1 MTPSKDSTRGLY
13 TATTTPLT
21 ADGQLHTAA
30 IPQQVEALIS
40 AGVAGLVPVGGT
52 GEGAALSLEERTEVV
67 TATVQAVR
75 GRVPVVA
82 GVVTPGLPE
91 TLKAGRA
98 FLDAGADS
106 LMVITPFG
114 TAPSQQGIR
123 DYYKAVADG
132 LGQAVM
138 LYDIPYLTLVSI
150 QPETVRSIVDDG
162 SIFAMKASNPDQAL
176 FTKLLNLVG
185 SEIAIMSGD
194 EDLFAVEVALG
205 AVGGVLAS
213 SNILPHTWVEIFETA
228 KSGDLVR
235 AQRQLARLSNFIATV
250 YSEPNPG
257 PMKAAQAI
265 AGFNC
270 GPVRLP
276 NKNASTQ
283 VIEAMRSQL
292 ADLLSYEQELGRR

>member
-1 MTPSKDSTRGLY
+1 MTLSKDSIRGLF

-21 ADGQLHTAA
+21 THGQLHAAA
-30 IPQQVEALIS
+30 IPQQVEVLLS
-40 AGVAGLVPVGGT
+40 AGMTGLVPVGGT
-52 GEGAALSLEERTEVV
+52 GEGAALTLEERTEVV
-67 TATVQAVR
+67 KATVAAVN

-82 GVVTPGLPE
+82 GVVTPGLPD

-114 TAPSQQGIR
+114 TAPTQQGIR
-123 DYYKAVADG
+123 DYFKAVADAF
-132 LGQAVM
+132 GQAVM
-138 LYDIPYLTLVSI
+138 LYDIPYLTLVAT

-185 SEIAIMSGD
+185 SESAIMSGD

-228 KSGDLVR
+228 NSGDLAG
-235 AQRQLARLSNFIATV
+235 AQRQLARLSNFITTV

-265 AGFNC
+265 AGFDV

-283 VIEAMRSQL
+283 VTEAMRSQL
-292 ADLLSYEQELGRR
+292 AKLLAYERQLSSR

>member
-1 MTPSKDSTRGLY
+1 MTLSKDSIRGLF

-21 ADGQLHTAA
+21 THGQLHAAA
-30 IPQQVEALIS
+30 IPQQVEVLLS
-40 AGVAGLVPVGGT
+40 AGMTGLVPVGGT
-52 GEGAALSLEERTEVV
+52 GEGAALTLEERTEVV
-67 TATVQAVR
+67 KATVAAVN

-82 GVVTPGLPE
+82 GVVTPGLPD

-114 TAPSQQGIR
+114 TAPTQQGIR
-123 DYYKAVADG
+123 DYFKAVADAF
-132 LGQAVM
+132 GQAVM
-138 LYDIPYLTLVSI
+138 LYDIPYLTLVAT

-228 KSGDLVR
+228 NSGDLAG
-235 AQRQLARLSNFIATV
+235 AQRQLARLSNFITTV

-265 AGFNC
+265 AGFDV

-283 VIEAMRSQL
+283 VTEAMRSQL
-292 ADLLSYEQELGRR
+292 AKLLAYERQLSSR